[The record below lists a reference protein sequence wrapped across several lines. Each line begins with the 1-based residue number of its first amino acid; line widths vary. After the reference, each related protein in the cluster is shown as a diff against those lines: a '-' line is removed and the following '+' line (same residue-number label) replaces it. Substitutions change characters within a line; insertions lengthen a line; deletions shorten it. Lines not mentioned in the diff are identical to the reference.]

1 MNRAFSPATIHAP
14 ASAYSHAI
22 EVHAKARWLV
32 VSGQVGI
39 APDGK
44 VADGVEAQL
53 EQIYANIAA
62 ALTAAEMGIAD
73 LVKLTVFLTRAE
85 DVAVARRVRDKHMA
99 GHKPASTLVIIS
111 ALVSPALLAEIEA
124 LAAKT

>member
-22 EVHAKARWLV
+22 EVPAKARWLV
-32 VSGQVGI
+32 VSGQGGI

-73 LVKLTVFLTRAE
+73 LVKLTVFLTRAR
-85 DVAVARRVRDKHMA
+85 DVAVAGRVSAKAMAGDKH
-99 GHKPASTLVIIS
+99 
-111 ALVSPALLAEIEA
+111 
-124 LAAKT
+124 AATVLT